1 MNSFYDVLVIG
12 AGISGIGAGHYLKKN
27 CPNKSFAIQVLAK
40 ESGLSDK
47 TIKRLLAKNNK
58 PTYQTIFKIYSV
70 IFETSTKKID
80 FKKKIS
86 DFENFDS
93 LKIFEIINFFS
104 NEKKDINPNKINDK
118 TKFIDLY
125 KYYDK

>member
-1 MNSFYDVLVIG
+1 MNLR
-12 AGISGIGAGHYLKKN
+12 KK
-27 CPNKSFAIQVLAK
+27 SQLFLRQV
-40 ESGLSDK
+40 
-47 TIKRLLAKNNK
+47 
-58 PTYQTIFKIYSV
+58 Q
-70 IFETSTKKID
+70 KKID

>member
-1 MNSFYDVLVIG
+1 MKKSENS
-12 AGISGIGAGHYLKKN
+12 KKEIEFKKKIAEIFDAN
-27 CPNKSFAIQVLAK
+27 
-40 ESGLSDK
+40 
-47 TIKRLLAKNNK
+47 IKD
-58 PTYQTIFKIYSV
+58 
-70 IFETSTKKID
+70 ID

-104 NEKKDINPNKINDK
+104 SEKKDINPNKINNK
-118 TKFIDLY
+118 TKFADLY